1 MNKTIFRSKDLA
13 FLSCFTLRKWFM
25 LFFIAAI
32 TVYSLAECFLETHS
46 EFVFQHFF
54 NIFHPCRPVEP
65 RSNPALELSSQ
76 LYSILFLFPP
86 TFNNNQNFTFSGN
99 FCLQEK
105 KCFHATNFTT
115 QIYQTNTY
123 DFTFASHS
131 EVSKCWGLDESLE

>member
-1 MNKTIFRSKDLA
+1 MWINNFSQQSLGLFVLFHAQEMVYVIFYCGHNGVQSSGMFSTNTQRICFPT
-13 FLSCFTLRKWFM
+13 FLQYFPSMST
-25 LFFIAAI
+25 
-32 TVYSLAECFLETHS
+32 
-46 EFVFQHFF
+46 
-54 NIFHPCRPVEP
+54 CRTEE
-65 RSNPALELSSQ
+65 LELSSQ

-86 TFNNNQNFTFSGN
+86 TFNNNQNFTFSGK

-131 EVSKCWGLDESLE
+131 EVSKCWGPR